1 MLSFHYSPLL
11 IWQGLHDDK
20 MLSPLI
26 QPYSIDPARY
36 TFSSSYFGYGTQI
49 SDGVLQARGEPQQ
62 TLVCPLIIG
71 IGDDEK

>member
-11 IWQGLHDDK
+11 TWQGHHDDK
-20 MLSPLI
+20 MLSPHI
-26 QPYSIDPARY
+26 QHYSIYPARY
-36 TFSSSYFGYGTQI
+36 TFSSSYFGYGTQVW
-49 SDGVLQARGEPQQ
+49 DGVLQAKGKPQQ